1 MIQSTQHHLRNL
13 VEQCDN
19 MSMTSSGTGLLV
31 FSDDGT
37 EDRSSWKNSAKLT
50 GRRFIVQMEDEPKR
64 IAKATL

>member
-1 MIQSTQHHLRNL
+1 MIQSTHHHLRNL

-37 EDRSSWKNSAKLT
+37 EDKQLEEFSKIDWTALHSTN
-50 GRRFIVQMEDEPKR
+50 GR
-64 IAKATL
+64 